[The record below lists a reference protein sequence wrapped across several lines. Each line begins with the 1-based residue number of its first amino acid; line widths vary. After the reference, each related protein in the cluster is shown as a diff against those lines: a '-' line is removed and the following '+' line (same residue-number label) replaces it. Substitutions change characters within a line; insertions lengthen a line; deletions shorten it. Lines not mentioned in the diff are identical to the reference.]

1 MRKTAA
7 LAFVPPTFVQLASQA
22 VKFEA
27 PELPR
32 VEEFITYYEETWLVG
47 NFSLQLWNVFDS
59 SSIRTNNHVEGW
71 HSCLKKVEGGWKSP
85 SKCL

>member
-7 LAFVPPTFVQLASQA
+7 LAFVVPTFVRLAWQA

-32 VEEFITYYEETWLVG
+32 VEELITYYEETWLMG
-47 NFSLQLWNVFDS
+47 NFSLQPWNVFDS
-59 SSIRTNNHVEGW
+59 SSI
-71 HSCLKKVEGGWKSP
+71 KD
-85 SKCL
+85 